1 MSVFAI
7 LDGEGVVK
15 DARIERTLV
24 RSRHKLS
31 YEQAQSVLD
40 GELSIDTATDEALAD
55 LAGLSRV
62 LRARREERGALD
74 FDLPEA
80 RVVLGESGRPIEI
93 QRVERLDSHRLV
105 EDFMLLANEIIA
117 RRAEDAGLPVMYRV
131 HESPPRDKMLELK
144 SFLTRLGLKTSK
156 GAVGPKELQT
166 LLVKVQGSPEGRLVS
181 TVVLRAM
188 SRARYDPRNLGHF
201 GLAATHYTHFTS
213 PIRRY
218 PDLWLHRVL
227 CQALIED
234 RPIPEEWGGDELE
247 AMGMRCSTQERVA
260 EAAERESVDLK
271 KAEYMERHLGDEF
284 TGTIS
289 GVTSFGL
296 FVLLD
301 EVFVEGLVH
310 VNSMMDDY
318 YAFQEDSYRLVGERS
333 RRTFRLGDRLAVRV
347 SRVDK
352 LERFIDFVLV
362 DAGSVRR

>member
-1 MSVFAI
+1 
-7 LDGEGVVK
+7 
-15 DARIERTLV
+15 
-24 RSRHKLS
+24 
-31 YEQAQSVLD
+31 
-40 GELSIDTATDEALAD
+40 
-55 LAGLSRV
+55 
-62 LRARREERGALD
+62 
-74 FDLPEA
+74 
-80 RVVLGESGRPIEI
+80 
-93 QRVERLDSHRLV
+93 
-105 EDFMLLANEIIA
+105 MLLANEIVA
-117 RRAEDAGLPVMYRV
+117 RKAEDARLPVLYRV
-131 HESPPRDKMLELK
+131 HEPPPKDKLLALK
-144 SFLTRLGLKTSK
+144 SFLTGLGLKTSR
-156 GAVGPKELQT
+156 GELGPKELQT
-166 LLVKVQGSPEGRLVS
+166 VLRKVQGRVEERLVS

-201 GLAATHYTHFTS
+201 GLASSHYTHFTS

-227 CQALIED
+227 TLALIQHE
-234 RPIPEEWGGDELE
+234 PIPEGWGGEELE
-247 AMGMRCSTQERVA
+247 GKAERCSVQERVA

-318 YAFQEDSYRLVGERS
+318 YVFQEGSYRLVGQRS
-333 RRTFRLGDRLAVRV
+333 RRSFRLGDRLTVQV

-352 LERFIDFVLV
+352 EERFIDFVLV
-362 DAGSVRR
+362 DGRPDRR